1 MPTKFMV
8 GTEQGTI
15 ITCNRKAKTAA
26 DKIAALYQSY
36 RFVNIY
42 VNIFWHHF
50 WSPTKYFSG
59 PVTKITRN
67 PFNPK
72 YFLTV
77 GEWMARVWSEDIKDS
92 AIICMK
98 VNINYFVNY
107 EIYLINFI
115 IYKKLILFTENKY
128 SIKNYPHHLTSA
140 AWSPTRPSVFFTTNM
155 NGTLDIWD
163 LMTKHADP
171 TLSGTL

>member
-1 MPTKFMV
+1 MGAICLEYEPTMPTKFMV

-36 RFVNIY
+36 RFVTN
-42 VNIFWHHF
+42 VCQHFLCHHF
-50 WSPTKYFSG
+50 YKIKFSG

-98 VNINYFVNY
+98 VNINYFINY
-107 EIYLINFI
+107 KIYLI
-115 IYKKLILFTENKY
+115 KLFT
-128 SIKNYPHHLTSA
+128 NYKINILLRTI
-140 AWSPTRPSVFFTTNM
+140 
-155 NGTLDIWD
+155 LII
-163 LMTKHADP
+163 
-171 TLSGTL
+171 